1 MSHLSMSNLHYYREA
16 SVSKDVLRETTGLAG
31 AIARKIRTHPA
42 DMFSTSTSSC
52 SIFLTG
58 RSHFSH
64 MEAPIHSICFPPT
77 SPALT
82 AHPLTQRS
90 VLPHS
95 QHQPNKC
102 KQQQLTLQGSCR
114 ALGMTC
120 QFFFLNLEGAQ

>member
-1 MSHLSMSNLHYYREA
+1 MMSHLSMSNLHYYREA
-16 SVSKDVLRETTGLAG
+16 SVSKDALRETRSLAR
-31 AIARKIRTHPA
+31 AISRKHRAHPA
-42 DMFSTSTSSC
+42 DTFSTSTSSC

-64 MEAPIHSICFPPT
+64 MEAPLHSICFPPT

-82 AHPLTQRS
+82 AHPLTERS
-90 VLPHS
+90 VLSHS

-114 ALGMTC
+114 ALGMIYKI
-120 QFFFLNLEGAQ
+120 FLNLEGAQ